1 MENEYCARYP
11 SVPVKKHKRLP
22 RSNPIPSAMALGSC
36 QSSFDSYD
44 MSSDDVKEYTT
55 PNTVAEKT
63 PGRSHHAARLLT
75 AARLNLNSLP
85 DAPLNWGQINSNL
98 NNYPSDLMEISC
110 TFWLPDITEWWRQLE
125 ETHFKYADLSDV
137 ARDIFSIIRHGVGVE
152 VGFSLGQDVIGCRQ

>member
-1 MENEYCARYP
+1 
-11 SVPVKKHKRLP
+11 
-22 RSNPIPSAMALGSC
+22 
-36 QSSFDSYD
+36 

-98 NNYPSDLMEISC
+98 NDYPSDLMEITC

-125 ETHFKYADLSDV
+125 EKHFKYADLSDV

-152 VGFSLGQDVIGCRQ
+152 VGFSLGQDVIGGRQ